1 MITNTNPWF
10 EEGSSKARMV
20 WVTPD
25 AEEHIAYIARVS
37 APKNQQNEKFEGLL
51 KYCIKHGHV
60 SVFEQAS
67 MCVEVITPLAIATQM
82 LRHRSFCFQQ
92 FSMRYSSNEELK
104 DLLGEH
110 GSLYYLPE
118 EARLQDTKNRQNS
131 IFAEDSELDDMMQN
145 TMLSA
150 YNIADLC
157 YNDLLSRGIA
167 KEVARFVLPQG
178 GFTRMYVTGSV
189 RSWMHYLGVRDEPG
203 VVQWEH
209 VELARA
215 IRTIFSTQFPTVSS
229 VAFSKD
235 PDPRDSEIAEL
246 QSEIAVLKAMQRGK
260 L

>member
-1 MITNTNPWF
+1 MKNTNPWVI
-10 EEGSSKARMV
+10 EGSSRARMV

-37 APKNQQNEKFEGLL
+37 NPKNQENEKFEGLL
-51 KYCIKHGHV
+51 KYCIKNGHV

-67 MCVEVITPLAIATQM
+67 MCVEVVTPLAIATQM

-92 FSMRYSSNEELK
+92 FSLRYASNEELREM
-104 DLLGEH
+104 LGEY
-110 GSLYYLPE
+110 GALYYLPE

-131 IFAEDSELDDMMQN
+131 VFAEDASLTDAMQN

-157 YNDLLSRGIA
+157 YNDLLKCGIA

-178 GFTRMYVTGSV
+178 GFTRMYITGSA
-189 RSWMHYLGVRDEPG
+189 RSWVHYLGVRDDEG
-203 VVQWEH
+203 VVQYEH

-215 IRTIFSTQFPTVSS
+215 IRQIFAEQFPTVDR
-229 VAFSKD
+229 AFFNRD
-235 PDPRDSEIAEL
+235 PDPRDRQIIELESELSTL
-246 QSEIAVLKAMQRGK
+246 QAKLKGTK
-260 L
+260 

>member
-1 MITNTNPWF
+1 MKVTSPWF
-10 EEGSSKARMV
+10 IEGSSKARLV

-37 APKNQQNEKFEGLL
+37 NPKNQENESFAGLL
-51 KYCIKHGHV
+51 RYCIRHGHV

-67 MCVEVITPLAIATQM
+67 MCVEVVTPLAIATQM

-92 FSMRYSSNEELK
+92 FSLRYSSIEEIK
-104 DLLGEH
+104 DILGEE
-110 GSLYYLPE
+110 GYLYYLPE

-131 IFAEDSELDDMMQN
+131 IVAEDAALTDTMQN

-150 YNIADLC
+150 YQVSNLA
-157 YNDLLSRGIA
+157 YNDLLTRGIA

-178 GFTRMYVTGSV
+178 GFTRMYVTGNV
-189 RSWMHYLGVRDEPG
+189 RSWMHYLGVRDDEG

-215 IRTIFSTQFPTVSS
+215 IKPIFATQFPAVNEAYFHRELSPLERENEELK
-229 VAFSKD
+229 A
-235 PDPRDSEIAEL
+235 EI
-246 QSEIAVLKAMQRGK
+246 QVLKAIQRGT

>member
-1 MITNTNPWF
+1 MRITSPWF
-10 EEGSSKARMV
+10 EEGSSKARLI
-20 WVTPD
+20 WVTPN
-25 AEEHIAYIARVS
+25 AEEMIAYVARVS
-37 APKNQQNEKFEGLL
+37 NPKNQENEKFEGLL

-60 SVFEQAS
+60 SIFEQAS

-92 FSMRYSSNEELK
+92 LSLRYSSNEEIK
-104 DLLGEH
+104 DLLGEN
-110 GSLYYLPE
+110 GYLYYMPE

-131 IFAEDSELDDMMQN
+131 IVAEDASLTDAMQN

-150 YNIADLC
+150 YQIADLT
-157 YNDLLSRGIA
+157 YNDLLARGIA

-178 GFTRMYVTGSV
+178 GFTRMYVSGSC

-215 IRTIFSTQFPTVSS
+215 IKPIFATQFPTVNK
-229 VAFSKD
+229 AFFHRD
-235 PDPRDSEIAEL
+235 PDPRDTEIEELKAEL
-246 QSEIAVLKAMQRGK
+246 AVLKAVQRGK
-260 L
+260 P

>member
-1 MITNTNPWF
+1 MKITSPWF
-10 EEGSSKARMV
+10 EEGSSKARLV

-25 AEEHIAYIARVS
+25 AEETIAYIARVS
-37 APKNQQNEKFEGLL
+37 NPKNQENEKFEGLL

-67 MCVEVITPLAIATQM
+67 MCVEVVTPLAIATQM

-92 FSMRYSSNEELK
+92 LSLRYSSNEEIK
-104 DLLGEH
+104 DLLGEY
-110 GSLYYLPE
+110 GSLYYMPE

-131 IFAEDSELDDMMQN
+131 IVAEDASLTDVMQN

-150 YNIADLC
+150 YQIADLC
-157 YNDLLSRGIA
+157 YNDLLARGIA

-178 GFTRMYVTGSV
+178 GYTRMYVTGNV
-189 RSWMHYLGVRDEPG
+189 RSWMHYLHVRDEEG

-215 IRTIFSTQFPTVSS
+215 IRPIFATQFPAVSK
-229 VAFSKD
+229 AFFHQQRT
-235 PDPRDSEIAEL
+235 PLEAENEEL
-246 QSEIAVLKAMQRGK
+246 KAEVAVLKATLRGR

>member
-1 MITNTNPWF
+1 MNNTNPWVI
-10 EEGSSKARMV
+10 EGSSRARMV

-37 APKNQQNEKFEGLL
+37 NPKNQANEKFEGLL

-92 FSMRYSSNEELK
+92 FSLRYSNNQELK
-104 DLLGEH
+104 DLLGDQ

-118 EARLQDTKNRQNS
+118 EARVQDHKNRQNS
-131 IFAEDSELDDMMQN
+131 IFADDAELDDTMQN
-145 TMLSA
+145 TMISA
-150 YNIADLC
+150 YNVADLC
-157 YNDLLSRGIA
+157 YHDLVAKGIA
-167 KEVARFVLPQG
+167 KELARFVLPQG
-178 GFTRMYVTGSV
+178 GYTRMYVTGSV
-189 RSWMHYLGVRDEPG
+189 RSWMHYLGVRDDEG

-215 IRTIFSTQFPTVSS
+215 IRPIFAEQFPTVNK
-229 VAFSKD
+229 AFFHRD
-235 PDPRDSEIAEL
+235 PDPRDTEISEL
-246 QSEIAVLKAMQRGK
+246 QAEVEVLKATLRGK

>member
-1 MITNTNPWF
+1 MKNTNAWF
-10 EEGSSKARMV
+10 IEGSSKARLV

-37 APKNQQNEKFEGLL
+37 NPKNQANEKFEGLL

-67 MCVEVITPLAIATQM
+67 MCVEVVTPLAIATQM

-92 FSMRYSSNEELK
+92 FSMRYSSNEEIK
-104 DLLGEH
+104 DLLGDY
-110 GSLYYLPE
+110 GALYYMPE

-131 IFAEDSELDDMMQN
+131 IVAEDASLTDMMQN
-145 TMLSA
+145 TMLTA

-157 YNDLLSRGIA
+157 YNDLLKGGIA
-167 KEVARFVLPQG
+167 KEIARFVLPQG
-178 GFTRMYVTGSV
+178 GFTRMYISGSC
-189 RSWMHYLGVRDEPG
+189 RSWMHYLGVRDDEG

-215 IRTIFSTQFPTVSS
+215 IRPIFSTQFPAVSK
-229 VAFSKD
+229 AFFD
-235 PDPRDSEIAEL
+235 RDRDPRDLEIEEL
-246 QSEIAVLKAMQRGK
+246 QAEIQVLKAIQRGK

>member
-1 MITNTNPWF
+1 MKNKNTWF
-10 EEGSSKARMV
+10 IEGSSRARVV
-20 WVTPD
+20 WVTPN

-37 APKNQQNEKFEGLL
+37 NPGNQENEKFEGLL

-104 DLLGEH
+104 DLLGDH
-110 GSLYYLPE
+110 ASLYYLPE
-118 EARLQDTKNRQNS
+118 EARLQDIKNRQNS
-131 IFAEDSELDDMMQN
+131 IFAEDGALDDEMMN

-157 YNDLLSRGIA
+157 YNDLLKRGIA
-167 KEVARFVLPQG
+167 KEIARFVLPQG
-178 GFTRMYVTGSV
+178 GFTRMYVTGNV
-189 RSWMHYLGVRDEPG
+189 RSWMHYINVREEEG

-215 IRTIFSTQFPTVSS
+215 IRTIFANQFPTVFKAYFIEK
-229 VAFSKD
+229 VKPFQK
-235 PDPRDSEIAEL
+235 ENQELKAEL
-246 QSEIAVLKAMQRGK
+246 ETLKAVLRER